1 MSLFSGFP
9 DGKVHQTPIP
19 ASFFSELLP
28 IIDNLG
34 ELKVTLY
41 AIWFINNQEGPMRF
55 ITTTDFSS
63 DTKMMSSLGKDPEA
77 VLADSLERAVL
88 RGTFLKFSSTSDD
101 LGAIVY
107 FLNSSR
113 SRSIIKSLEQG
124 RLTLDVNNNSRT
136 ALEYER
142 PTIFRLYEENI
153 GPLTPLIS
161 DILREAESNHPS
173 GWIEEAISLAVKKN
187 VRNWRYIDAI
197 LRSWKEKGRHETDQR
212 DSENNRRRYI
222 EGKYADLIEH

>member
-1 MSLFSGFP
+1 MPLFSGFP
-9 DGKVHQTPIP
+9 DGKVRQTPIP

-41 AIWFINNQEGPMRF
+41 AIWFMNNQEGPMRF
-55 ITTTDFSS
+55 ITTKDFSS
-63 DTKMMSSLGKDPEA
+63 DTKMMSGLGKDPEA
-77 VLADSLERAVL
+77 ILADSLERAVL
-88 RGTFLKFSSTSDD
+88 RGTFLKFTTPGDEP
-101 LGAIVY
+101 GAIVY

-113 SRSIIKSLEQG
+113 SRTFLKGLEQG
-124 RLTLDVNNNSRT
+124 TLTLAIQNSSIT
-136 ALEYER
+136 ALEYEH

-161 DILREAESNHPS
+161 DILREAESNHPP
-173 GWIEEAISLAVKKN
+173 GWIEEAISLAVTKN

-197 LRSWKEKGRHETDQR
+197 LRSWKEKGRNETNQR

-222 EGKYADLIEH
+222 EGEYADLIEH